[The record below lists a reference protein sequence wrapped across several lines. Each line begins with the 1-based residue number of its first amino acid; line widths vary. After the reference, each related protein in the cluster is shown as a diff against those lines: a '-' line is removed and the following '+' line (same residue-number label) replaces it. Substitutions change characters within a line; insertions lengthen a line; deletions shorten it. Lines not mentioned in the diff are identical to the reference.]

1 MISIDL
7 HTHTSASHGENSV
20 AEMRA
25 AARLRG
31 IKIQGFSEH
40 SPRPRDYVYPS
51 DYGAHLLAAFPR
63 YAEEVLAA
71 RAGEDAPRTL
81 FGMELDWLPAE
92 RAFMEQ
98 AADADPFDYI
108 IGGIHFLGHWGFDAS
123 AADWEKLNPDER
135 DGIYARYFDELRNM
149 ATARHNGKRLA
160 DIAAH
165 PDIIKLFSISDFRRW
180 IALPASLRQASD
192 ALVAIRDAG
201 MAMEIS
207 SAGLR
212 KPCAEIY
219 PHPAI
224 MGLAAEI
231 GVAISFGSDAHCVN
245 TPAYA
250 FDQLEAYAA
259 SFGYTESRYFV
270 GREARALPFSG

>member
-7 HTHTSASHGENSV
+7 HTHTNASHGENSV

-31 IKIQGFSEH
+31 LKIQGFSEH
-40 SPRPRDYVYPS
+40 SPRPWDYVYPS
-51 DYGAHLLAAFPR
+51 DYGPHLLAAFPR
-63 YAEEVLAA
+63 YAEDVLAA

-98 AADADPFDYI
+98 AADAWPFDYI
-108 IGGIHFLGHWGFDAS
+108 IGGIHFLDHWGFDAS
-123 AADWEKLNPDER
+123 AADWEKLNTDER
-135 DGIYARYFDELRNM
+135 ESLYVRYFNELR
-149 ATARHNGKRLA
+149 ALADARHKGTRLA

-165 PDIIKLFSISDFRRW
+165 PDIIKLFSINDFRRW
-180 IALPASLRQASD
+180 IAQPANLDQVAE
-192 ALVAIRDAG
+192 ALAAIRDAG
-201 MAMEIS
+201 MALEIS

-270 GREARALPFSG
+270 NREAHSLPFSG

>member
-7 HTHTSASHGENSV
+7 HTHTNASHGESSV

-31 IKIQGFSEH
+31 LKIQGFSEH

-51 DYGAHLLAAFPR
+51 DYGPHLLAAFPR
-63 YAEEVLAA
+63 YAEDVLAA

-98 AADADPFDYI
+98 AADAWPFDYI
-108 IGGIHFLGHWGFDAS
+108 IGGIHFLDHWGFDAS
-123 AADWEKLNPDER
+123 AADWEKLNRDER
-135 DGIYARYFDELRNM
+135 EALYVRYFNELR
-149 ATARHNGKRLA
+149 ALADARHKGTRLA

-165 PDIIKLFSISDFRRW
+165 PDIIKLFSINDFRRW
-180 IALPASLRQASD
+180 IAQPANLDQVAE
-192 ALVAIRDAG
+192 ALAAIRDAG
-201 MAMEIS
+201 MALEIS

-270 GREARALPFSG
+270 NREAHSLPFSG